1 MFLKTSEQ
9 LHAIY
14 YILDPG
20 NYLTP
25 LGLAWNA
32 MLLTTQIKI
41 GLTAV
46 ADMFKMIEQ
55 ANQMRVYAMQVY
67 RDMRRQIYVDVST
80 IRQSNGFSCIG
91 MHIIYMD
98 GLCQSAYHLVAFL
111 FDNKIILKQIL
122 KSKRP

>member
-1 MFLKTSEQ
+1 MPDSK
-9 LHAIY
+9 
-14 YILDPG
+14 LDPSSHR
-20 NYLTP
+20 TH

-91 MHIIYMD
+91 MHII
-98 GLCQSAYHLVAFL
+98 
-111 FDNKIILKQIL
+111 
-122 KSKRP
+122 

>member
-1 MFLKTSEQ
+1 
-9 LHAIY
+9 
-14 YILDPG
+14 
-20 NYLTP
+20 
-25 LGLAWNA
+25 

-41 GLTAV
+41 GLTTV

-80 IRQSNGFSCIG
+80 IRQSTGFSCIG

-111 FDNKIILKQIL
+111 FDNNIILKQIL